1 MLKDKHFLSS
11 YFMLRIKENGVLL
24 FNNKPKKKYHFYI
37 IDLLRE
43 LLEMRANPS
52 FQKIQFF
59 FMFWI
64 VLMC

>member
-1 MLKDKHFLSS
+1 MHLIMLKDKHFLSS

-43 LLEMRANPS
+43 LLEMWANPS
-52 FQKIQFF
+52 F
-59 FMFWI
+59 
-64 VLMC
+64 